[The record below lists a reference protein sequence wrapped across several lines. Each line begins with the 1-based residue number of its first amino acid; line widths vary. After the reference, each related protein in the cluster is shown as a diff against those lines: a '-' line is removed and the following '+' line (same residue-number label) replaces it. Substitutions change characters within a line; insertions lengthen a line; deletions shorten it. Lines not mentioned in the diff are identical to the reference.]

1 MALRPTRGLQSNGNL
16 FQVVDAR
23 QPVCNVDM
31 PWSYSGVDELS
42 RDRDSA
48 TAGLE
53 CRNWV
58 CMGSIGI

>member
-1 MALRPTRGLQSNGNL
+1 MTLRSVQELQSNGDL
-16 FQVVDAR
+16 LQAVDAR

-53 CRNWV
+53 CRN
-58 CMGSIGI
+58 